1 MVNNNNI
8 QITHEQSLGLQGWQK
23 AERITYGAHSFTV
36 HPIKQE
42 TLWFRTAGLSL
53 WQYRIEDADGKEIE
67 AAAST
72 ETYTVILHR
81 KRVEP

>member
-1 MVNNNNI
+1 VNNNNI

-36 HPIKQE
+36 HPIRQE

>member
-1 MVNNNNI
+1 MVNNNI

-23 AERITYGAHSFTV
+23 AERIRYGAHSFVVT
-36 HPIKQE
+36 PLKGQ
-42 TLWFRTAGLSL
+42 TLWFRTAGLTL
-53 WQYRIEDADGKEIE
+53 WEYRLEDADGKEIE

-72 ETYTVILHR
+72 ETCTVILYR